1 MSQPITLHVML
12 DDVNDIYNALHNEIR
27 HCERQHTV
35 CQAEGSTEL
44 VAYWGE
50 RLWSLGNLSRYLKR
64 IMEAAHDEG
73 LEA

>member
-12 DDVNDIYNALHNEIR
+12 DDVHDIYNALHNEIH

-35 CQAEGSTEL
+35 CQAEACTEL
-44 VAYWGE
+44 VAYWSE
-50 RLWSLGNLSRYLKR
+50 RLQSLLELCRYLKR
-64 IMEAAHDEG
+64 KMEAAHDEG

>member
-1 MSQPITLHVML
+1 MSQPITLNVML
-12 DDVNDIYNALHNEIR
+12 DDVHDIYNALHNEIR

-50 RLWSLGNLSRYLKR
+50 RLWSLGNLSRELKR
-64 IMEAAHDEG
+64 IMEAAHDEELG
-73 LEA
+73 S